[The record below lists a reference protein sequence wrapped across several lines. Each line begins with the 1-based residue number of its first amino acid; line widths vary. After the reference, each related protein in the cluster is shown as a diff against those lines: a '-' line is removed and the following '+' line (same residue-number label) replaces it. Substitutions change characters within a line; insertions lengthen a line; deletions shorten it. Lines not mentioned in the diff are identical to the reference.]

1 MYKILSPNRS
11 FYCMQNKCWL
21 IFEISK
27 DSDYFWVG
35 ISFLH
40 NINYHNHHFISVW
53 VVPYDQYRQQLM
65 VFWHYM
71 NICWHLALLSSHTYT
86 HTKTRKKMLVLFLY
100 VFQSL
105 SLKPPLSHSLLFYN
119 KTNLNRW
126 ERQILAGLCF
136 LWHQRIFW

>member
-1 MYKILSPNRS
+1 MIPGNKNQIFSLKMNEKFGMYKILSPNRS

-40 NINYHNHHFISVW
+40 NINYHNHHSISVW
-53 VVPYDQYRQQLM
+53 VVPYDQYTQQLM

-86 HTKTRKKMLVLFLY
+86 HTHIQKHVKRCWFCFCTYSNLY
-100 VFQSL
+100 H
-105 SLKPPLSHSLLFYN
+105 LSHP
-119 KTNLNRW
+119 
-126 ERQILAGLCF
+126 
-136 LWHQRIFW
+136 